1 MNHSGTF
8 LTTRS
13 AEDVFDLVADPR
25 RFGPLL
31 PDFESMELQDAT
43 HFTMRIVIAVGA
55 IQGHVNLAME
65 LRQAAR
71 ADRVEYRGQGIV
83 AGSQLTFAMQFHLA
97 PAEGAT
103 EVSWQGEVSVNGMLA
118 LMAGSMIDEL
128 GRRNFDAM
136 VEQLQNKL
144 RENATTGNR
153 APAALTDPELPRF

>member
-83 AGSQLTFAMQFHLA
+83 AGSQLTFAMQFHMA
-97 PAEGAT
+97 PSEGAT

-118 LMAGSMIDEL
+118 LMAGNMIDEL

-136 VEQLQNKL
+136 VEQLKGKL
-144 RENATTGNR
+144 GEDSSSSGE
-153 APAALTDPELPRF
+153 PVDQGSVL